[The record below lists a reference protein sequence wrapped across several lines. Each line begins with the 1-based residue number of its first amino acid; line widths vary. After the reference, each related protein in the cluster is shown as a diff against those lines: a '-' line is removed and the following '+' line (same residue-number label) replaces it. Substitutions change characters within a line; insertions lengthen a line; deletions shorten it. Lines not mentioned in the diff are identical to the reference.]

1 MNMPRMWEGDEFDKV
16 AAAEELQIAPLRRNG
31 TPRTPVTT
39 WVVSNGDN
47 LYVRSYKGPVSS
59 WFRAVQERHEGV
71 IRADG
76 VRADVTFV
84 EEKDPA
90 VNDQI
95 DAAYRT
101 KYSRYER
108 SYVDPMMA
116 PQARATTLRL
126 VPR

>member
-1 MNMPRMWEGDEFDKV
+1 MTMPRMWEGYEFDRI
-16 AAAEELQIAPLRRNG
+16 AAADELQIAPLRQDG
-31 TPRTPVTT
+31 TPRNPVTT

-47 LYVRSYKGPVSS
+47 LYVRSYKGAEGA
-59 WFRAVQERHEGV
+59 WFRGAQECHEGV
-71 IRADG
+71 VQAGG
-76 VRADVTFV
+76 VRAEVVFA
-84 EEKDPA
+84 EENDPA

-101 KYSRYER
+101 KYSHYGSR
-108 SYVDPMMA
+108 YVDPMVA